1 MNKSNFTI
9 QRGYLVAYH
18 GTADHIE
25 IPEGVTSIGR
35 RAFYMCNAKS
45 VTLPST
51 LTEIEQEAF
60 ACSKL
65 EQVFILGTITKVGAG
80 AFPLWRD
87 GLDQFIFSGISI
99 TAFSKAEQE
108 YAAAYFL
115 KNSTGIPPHIKE
127 ENTEFAARNLLHL
140 LSSKKM
146 QDALKSN
153 PELLDL
159 IVRSGKIPVKDVD
172 ALLQQAS
179 RDNFAELAALL
190 LSSKGASNPAGYNKD
205 SFDLPASPELSVA
218 DWRKKYRFKYV
229 DGGIEITG
237 CMDESDAIIVPD
249 RIGSRTVETIGRHA
263 FDGHFLP
270 DKDSFE
276 KRLDRKRTIVI
287 PDSIKCI
294 RKGAFYCINNRE
306 IFLPKS
312 LKEVPSG
319 MLVAVNHVVLH
330 IPKSV
335 VGVPEDLTWDSPEKA
350 IEIRR

>member
-1 MNKSNFTI
+1 MSASDFTI
-9 QRGYLVAYH
+9 QRGYLTAYH
-18 GTADHIE
+18 GTGDRVE

-35 RAFYMCNAKS
+35 RAFYMCRVKS
-45 VTLPST
+45 VTLPGT

-60 ACSKL
+60 ACSEL
-65 EQVFILGTITKVGAG
+65 EQVFILGTIAKVGAG
-80 AFPLWRD
+80 AFPLGRD
-87 GLDQFIFSGISI
+87 GLNQCIFSGIPI

-127 ENTEFAARNLLHL
+127 KNTDFAARNLLHL
-140 LSSKKM
+140 LSSKDI

-159 IVRSGKIPVKDVD
+159 IVRSGKIPEKDMD
-172 ALLQQAS
+172 ALIQQTS
-179 RDNFAELAALL
+179 RDHFTELTALL
-190 LSSKGASNPAGYNKD
+190 LSCKGAYNQG
-205 SFDLPASPELSVA
+205 SFDLPASPEPSTA

-237 CMDESDAIIVPD
+237 CVDESDEIIVPD
-249 RIGSRTVETIGRHA
+249 RIGARTVETIGRHA

-270 DKDSFE
+270 DRDSFE
-276 KRLDRKRTIVI
+276 KHLDRKRTIVL

-306 IFLPKS
+306 IFLPES

-335 VGVPEDLTWDSPEKA
+335 AGVPEDLAWDSPEKA